1 MGHSTLDSIF
11 QVVLYVLVIGL
22 GVAFVRAMLPELQR
36 RLLRGRM
43 QSSGVLG
50 VGRVVEVN
58 LLEEGSEG
66 GQRMLLGVIPVVTAR
81 NWDRSVVA
89 PSLATYRVLIRYTP
103 AGQEEVVADAE
114 QALTPAQLD
123 RLGVDSSI
131 EIRYD
136 PAHPD
141 RVVLAI

>member
-1 MGHSTLDSIF
+1 MGHNTLDSIF
-11 QVVLYVLVIGL
+11 QVVFYVVVIGL
-22 GVAFVRAMLPELQR
+22 GIAFVRGILPELQR
-36 RLLRGRM
+36 RLLRGKL

-58 LLEEGSEG
+58 VLEEGSEG
-66 GQRMLLGVIPVVTAR
+66 GQWMLLGVIPVVTSR

-89 PSLATYRVLIRYTP
+89 PRLATYRVLIRYTP

-114 QALTPAQLD
+114 QALTAAQLD
-123 RLGVDSSI
+123 RLGVDSSV

>member
-1 MGHSTLDSIF
+1 MGHSTLNSIF
-11 QVVLYVLVIGL
+11 QVVLYVVVIGF
-22 GVAFVRAMLPELQR
+22 GIAFVRAMLPDLKR
-36 RLLRGRM
+36 RLLRGQM
-43 QSSGVLG
+43 QISGVLG